1 MTTNTADQDAPETR
15 VFHSTNGWTLPYLE
29 PGPQDCTTNH
39 TPEHARLPLCTDT
52 AVWKV
57 VELYDLH
64 ATLSFWCDSHL
75 PPEHR
80 LATAA

>member
-1 MTTNTADQDAPETR
+1 MTTNTTDQNAPETR
-15 VFHSTNGWTLPYLE
+15 TLHSPNGWTLPYLE
-29 PGPQDCTTNH
+29 PSPQDCTTNH
-39 TPEHARLPLCTDT
+39 APEHATLPLCTDT

-75 PPEHR
+75 PDEHR
-80 LATAA
+80 PATAA